1 MCPLYVII
9 QIVIQLN
16 ISFYFSARNQG
27 RISLPLSS
35 TTATE
40 KMDAPQ
46 TGSIMSNGDA
56 APHAARTA
64 ATVEG
69 INWMDAVF
77 KVINV
82 KTVSGEPRRPSNV

>member
-9 QIVIQLN
+9 QIVIQPN
-16 ISFYFSARNQG
+16 ISFYFPSGNNG

-40 KMDAPQ
+40 KIDAPQ
-46 TGSIMSNGDA
+46 TGSIISNGDE

-64 ATVEG
+64 AMVEG

-82 KTVSGEPRRPSNV
+82 KTVFGEPQRASSV